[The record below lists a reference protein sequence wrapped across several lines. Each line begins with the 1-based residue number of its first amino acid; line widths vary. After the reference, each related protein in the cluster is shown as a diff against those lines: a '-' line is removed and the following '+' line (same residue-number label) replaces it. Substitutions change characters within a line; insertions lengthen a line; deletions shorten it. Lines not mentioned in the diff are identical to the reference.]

1 MTEWLKRWPLRSWIE
16 KKPIAN
22 PSVRLYFLSMCMCY
36 FGLDIFEV
44 KEKRVSDIDQEGGHG
59 NRTGA
64 SQGARGARGGSKDE
78 GGNADAL

>member
-1 MTEWLKRWPLRSWIE
+1 
-16 KKPIAN
+16 
-22 PSVRLYFLSMCMCY
+22 MCY
-36 FGLDIFEV
+36 FGLDIVEV

>member
-1 MTEWLKRWPLRSWIE
+1 
-16 KKPIAN
+16 
-22 PSVRLYFLSMCMCY
+22 MCY

-64 SQGARGARGGSKDE
+64 SRGARGGSEDE